1 MAGQGIERREVLRML
16 ALGAWASQFPGFSRW
31 VYACEHLSPGP
42 TEIRPAEYSPRF
54 FSPAEYTTVERL
66 TELIIPSDG
75 TPGAREAGVAEFVDF
90 MASADSSIQ
99 YRFRY
104 GLSWLE
110 AHAQSL
116 YGRRFMDL
124 AADEQSGLLEH
135 LAYKDHFRPGEEDGR
150 AFFELIRDYTVMG
163 FYTSRIGMEQLDYP
177 GLKLYSESPGCP
189 HKNDPEHKH
198 LLSVNS

>member
-1 MAGQGIERREVLRML
+1 MERREVLRVL

-42 TEIRPAEYSPRF
+42 AEIRPAEYSPRF
-54 FSPAEYTTVERL
+54 FSTPEYTTVERL

-75 TPGAREAGVAEFVDF
+75 TPGARGAGVAEFVDF
-90 MASADSSIQ
+90 IASADSSIQ

-110 AHAQSL
+110 AHAQNL
-116 YGRRFMDL
+116 YGRKFIEL
-124 AADEQSGLLEH
+124 AADEQSGLLER
-135 LAYKDHFRPGEEDGR
+135 LAYKDHYRPGEEDGR
-150 AFFELIRDYTVMG
+150 AFFDLIRDYTVMG
-163 FYTSRIGMEQLDYP
+163 FYTSRVGMEQLDYP

-189 HKNDPEHKH
+189 HVDDREHRRLAGEK
-198 LLSVNS
+198 S